1 MDDRFLSR
9 GKSKDSGEWVEGCL
23 VFSNIIIPCTNDNM
37 FFPYMRVSD
46 CMTIENGTYIT
57 KDSRLKF
64 YIVDPETVGG
74 CTGLT
79 DKNDKPIFEG
89 DIVTYGDTDNRYY
102 GNYAVA
108 FEQRGG
114 CAYFGIKINDNETW
128 QFCLEVHPK
137 IMEVI
142 GNIHDNPELLES
154 EVTQSDP

>member
-9 GKSKDSGEWVEGCL
+9 GKCKDNGEWVVGYC
-23 VFSNIIIPCTNDNM
+23 VCTKSGRCFIKARDNPRSFTACDIFDIIP
-37 FFPYMRVSD
+37 
-46 CMTIENGTYIT
+46 
-57 KDSRLKF
+57 
-64 YIVDPETVGG
+64 ETLGG
-74 CTGLT
+74 CTSLT
-79 DKNDKPIFEG
+79 DKNGKLIFEG

-128 QFCLEVHPK
+128 QFCLEVHPEN
-137 IMEVI
+137 MEVI

-154 EVTQSDP
+154 EVE

>member
-9 GKSKDSGEWVEGCL
+9 GKSKDSGEWVEGNL
-23 VFSNIIIPCTNDNM
+23 VFGNIIIPCTNDNM

-79 DKNDKPIFEG
+79 DKNNKLMFEG
-89 DIVTYGDTDNRYY
+89 DIIDHPCIKPINGKTIGKVFWDGIGWNIKGFYATHYDDPGSAFSEGTDYM
-102 GNYAVA
+102 
-108 FEQRGG
+108 
-114 CAYFGIKINDNETW
+114 T
-128 QFCLEVHPK
+128 
-137 IMEVI
+137 VI
-142 GNIHDNPELLES
+142 GNIYDNPKLLQDSRE
-154 EVTQSDP
+154 TG